1 MAKKPKKSAG
11 ADDAQ
16 PTLTRPSDIEST
28 PQGVVKRWLAELS
41 IADSTEANWRKE
53 GDEIW
58 KKYEAEQA
66 SANSFNILWS
76 NTEILSAA
84 VYNSTPQPDVRRRFR
99 DADPVGKAVSTTLER
114 ALSYEIDDYDFD
126 DEIADASLD
135 MLLPGRGIV
144 RIKYEPKFIEIT
156 QQGAQRSAPAG
167 SFEPPAQEP
176 SAAPVAPMPDGQAAP
191 PHQRIA
197 DQHVPCEHVQ
207 WNKFRRGPG
216 KRWKHVPWIA
226 FEHEF
231 TMEMAEE
238 KFGKEIAAALTYA
251 QADGT
256 EKSSDDKQVRE
267 IFKVCVVQEIWD
279 KDRERVL
286 FIAPSYK
293 VQPCLE
299 VEDPLKLKG
308 FWPMPKPAYA
318 VRNSRK
324 LDPTPLYRLYE
335 EQAKEL
341 DRVSARINV
350 TVKALRLRGAYDAS
364 LPELAKV
371 IDADD
376 ADMIAVE
383 NTSAIADKGGLD
395 KAIWIMPIDKLAQV
409 LTGLYAARDQ
419 IKQTIY
425 EIIGIA
431 DIMRGATDPNE
442 TAKAQQIKGQWGS
455 IRVQK
460 MQREIQRLAR
470 DLMRLKAEVI
480 AQQFTQGQLAAIT
493 NIQLPTA
500 QQKAQAQQALQASQQ
515 QVNPAT
521 GQPQPPDPQ
530 LLQML
535 KSPSWEDVM
544 AVLRSDSMRCYKID
558 VETDSTVAE
567 TINRDMTGLA
577 EVIAQVGQIIGSV
590 ATGTP
595 VEIAKEIALAVTRR
609 ARMGSAVED
618 AIDNFQPPPPQA
630 PDAGQQLEATKQQ
643 ILDLIKSEGEKQVRE
658 KDALVEHQS
667 NLEHYDQN
675 IQQTLGAVGQAA
687 QAGAQQAAQAGQVGQ
702 MNQQILQQIAQA
714 LQQLGAT
721 NQGSQGQVLQAMQQ
735 VGAAVDGVMQALTA
749 VTQGLAQV
757 EAALKAPKKVSFT
770 RGADSRISG
779 ATASQ

>member
-1 MAKKPKKSAG
+1 MATKPKKLKKAG
-11 ADDAQ
+11 IADDAQ

-28 PQGVVKRWLAELS
+28 HQGVVKRWLAELS
-41 IADSTEANWRKE
+41 IADSTEENWRKE
-53 GDEIW
+53 GDAIW
-58 KKYEAEQA
+58 KKYEAENPV
-66 SANSFNILWS
+66 ANSFNILWS

-99 DADPVGKAVSTTLER
+99 DADPVGKAVSTILER
-114 ALSYEIDDYDFD
+114 SLSYEVDDYPFD
-126 DEIADASLD
+126 DEMADAALD

-144 RIKYEPKFIEIT
+144 RIKYEPKFVEIT
-156 QQGAQRSAPAG
+156 QQGARRGAPAG

-176 SAAPVAPMPDGQAAP
+176 SAAPAAPMPGGQAAP
-191 PHQRIA
+191 THQRLA

-207 WNKFRRGPG
+207 WDKFRRGPG
-216 KRWKHVPWIA
+216 KRWKDVPWIA

-238 KFGKEIAAALTYA
+238 KFGPDIAAALTYA

-256 EKSSDDKQVRE
+256 ERSSDDKQVRE
-267 IFKVCVVQEIWD
+267 IFKVCVVHEIWD

-293 VQPCLE
+293 AQPCLE
-299 VEDPLKLKG
+299 VDDPLKLKG

-324 LDPTPLYRLYE
+324 LEPTPLYRLYE

-341 DRVSARINV
+341 DCTSARINKIV
-350 TVKALRLRGAYDAS
+350 TALKLRGAYNAN

-371 IDADD
+371 IEADD
-376 ADMIAVE
+376 TDMIAVE
-383 NTSAIADKGGLD
+383 NTSAIADQGGLD
-395 KAIWIMPIDKLAQV
+395 KAIWLMPVDKLAQV

-425 EIIGIA
+425 EIVGIA
-431 DIMRGATDPNE
+431 DIMRGASDPNE

-455 IRVQK
+455 VRVQK
-460 MQREIQRLAR
+460 MQREIQRMAR

-493 NIQLPTA
+493 NVQLPTA
-500 QQKAQAQQALQASQQ
+500 QQKQQAQQALQASQQ
-515 QVNPAT
+515 QVDPAT
-521 GQPQPPDPQ
+521 GQPAPPDPK
-530 LLQML
+530 LLQIL
-535 KSPSWEDVM
+535 RSPSWEDVM
-544 AVLRSDSMRCYKID
+544 AVLRSDAMRCYKVD

-577 EVIAQVGQIIGSV
+577 EVMSSVAQVLGGIQQGL
-590 ATGTP
+590 P
-595 VEIAKEIALAVTRR
+595 VEVAKEVSLAIVRR
-609 ARMGSAVED
+609 ARLGSAVED
-618 AIDNFQPPPPQA
+618 ALENFQPPTPQA

-643 ILDLIKSEGEKQVRE
+643 ILDIIKGEGEKQVRE
-658 KDALVEHQS
+658 KDALAEQQAG
-667 NLEHYDQN
+667 LQQYDEQ
-675 IQQTLGAVGQAA
+675 IQQTLGGVAQVA
-687 QAGAQQAAQAGQVGQ
+687 QAGAQSAAQLQQSADI
-702 MNQQILQQIAQA
+702 NQQAIAQLGQLMQQFVQVVGGLQQ
-714 LQQLGAT
+714 T
-721 NQGSQGQVLQAMQQ
+721 MQQ
-735 VGAAVDGVMQALTA
+735 VLAVVS
-749 VTQGLAQV
+749 
-757 EAALKAPKKVSFT
+757 APKKVSFT
-770 RGADSRISG
+770 RGSDGRIAG